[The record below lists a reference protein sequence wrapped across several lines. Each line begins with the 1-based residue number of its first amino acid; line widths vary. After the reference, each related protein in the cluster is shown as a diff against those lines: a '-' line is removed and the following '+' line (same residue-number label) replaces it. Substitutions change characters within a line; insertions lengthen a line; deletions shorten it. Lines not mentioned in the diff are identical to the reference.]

1 MLNEYSGRR
10 ALAHRFTERHYD
22 MQVACHYS
30 ILGLAVD
37 ATLEQIHAA
46 YAGELARMRQALA
59 SGTPQPVERLDAVRQ
74 AYRVLSSPEQRQVYD
89 SERRLGRVE
98 PQLGSIQPAIH
109 TAADITLETMALAP
123 QDGGDTSSSSGTA
136 RPADIAAGA
145 AARAAVSPAVAAA
158 SPGDDADEAA
168 VEFRGNGSEYFR
180 IWLVNVALTLLTL
193 GIYSA
198 WAKVRR
204 EKYFHRNLV
213 VAGAAFD
220 YHGRPRAILLG
231 RAILLLLFMLG
242 SLADHF
248 GSAAKLTVS
257 LLGAAAFPWL
267 LVQSMRFRA
276 RNTSYRG
283 LRFSFTGTYGQA
295 LVLYLVHGGLTV
307 LSLGLYFPVFLQR
320 QKAYL
325 ANHLHFGDRHGVFAA
340 GIGAFYRGLALPLV
354 LWGLAWVA
362 GILLLTSVL
371 AGRKTA
377 AIIALMMVLGPGIL
391 LAVLYL
397 NLILVPYARVV
408 GTNLLWNHLSFGE
421 TAFRST
427 QRVRSYLGVV
437 LSNWLLTLL
446 TLGFFWPLAEIRLAS
461 YRARHLT
468 VIAPAALADT
478 FADPTAE
485 TPALGSETMDAI
497 DLDIAL

>member
-1 MLNEYSGRR
+1 
-10 ALAHRFTERHYD
+10 

-59 SGTPQPVERLDAVRQ
+59 SGAPQPVERLDAVRQ

-89 SERRLGRVE
+89 RERRFGRVE
-98 PQLGSIQPAIH
+98 PSLGSVPPASSPPGGVVPPVAS
-109 TAADITLETMALAP
+109 AALSAI
-123 QDGGDTSSSSGTA
+123 
-136 RPADIAAGA
+136 PAAW
-145 AARAAVSPAVAAA
+145 AA
-158 SPGDDADEAA
+158 SQAPVADEAV
-168 VEFRGNGSEYFR
+168 VEFRGKGSEYFR

-193 GIYSA
+193 GVYSA

-213 VAGAAFD
+213 LDGAAFD
-220 YHGRPRAILLG
+220 YHGRPGAILFG
-231 RAILLLLFMLG
+231 RAILLVLFMLG
-242 SLADHF
+242 SLAEHF

-257 LLGAAAFPWL
+257 LLGTAAFPWL

-283 LRFSFTGTYGQA
+283 LRFSFTGTYAQA

-307 LSLGLYFPVFLQR
+307 LSLGLYFPAFLQR

-325 ANHLHFGDRHGVFAA
+325 ADHLRFGDRHGVFAA
-340 GIGAFYRGLALPLV
+340 GVGVFYRGLAMPLILWV
-354 LWGLAWVA
+354 LAWGL
-362 GILLLTSVL
+362 GIMLIGGAL
-371 AGRKTA
+371 ASRKA
-377 AIIALMMVLGPGIL
+377 SAVFALMMVVGPAFL

-427 QRVRSYLGVV
+427 QRVASYLGLV

-446 TLGFFWPLAEIRLAS
+446 TLGLFWPLAQIRLAS
-461 YRARHLT
+461 YRARHLA
-468 VIAPAALADT
+468 VLAPAALADT
-478 FADPTAE
+478 FADPSAE
-485 TPALGSETMDAI
+485 TPALGSEAMDAI

>member
-1 MLNEYSGRR
+1 
-10 ALAHRFTERHYD
+10 

-46 YAGELARMRQALA
+46 YAGELARLRQALA

-89 SERRLGRVE
+89 RERRLGRVE
-98 PQLGSIQPAIH
+98 PRLGGFQPATHAPAEI
-109 TAADITLETMALAP
+109 ASGAMVAVP
-123 QDGGDTSSSSGTA
+123 QDGGAT
-136 RPADIAAGA
+136 PVNIGA
-145 AARAAVSPAVAAA
+145 ARSAATPSDSAEEPVSRAAVPPAVAAA
-158 SPGDDADEAA
+158 APGYDGDEVA
-168 VEFRGNGSEYFR
+168 VEFRGKGSEYFR

-213 VAGAAFD
+213 LDGAAFD
-220 YHGRPRAILLG
+220 YHGRPRAILFG
-231 RAILLLLFMLG
+231 RAILLVFFMLG
-242 SLADHF
+242 SLAENF

-283 LRFSFTGTYGQA
+283 LRFSFTGTYAQA

-307 LSLGLYFPVFLQR
+307 LSLGLYFPAFLQR
-320 QKAYL
+320 QKAYV
-325 ANHLHFGDRHGVFAA
+325 ANHLRFGDRHGIFAA
-340 GIGAFYRGLALPLV
+340 GVGVFYRGLALPLLLWV
-354 LWGLAWVA
+354 LAWGL
-362 GILLLTSVL
+362 GILLVGGAL
-371 AGRKTA
+371 ASRKTSA
-377 AIIALMMVLGPGIL
+377 VFALMMVVGPAFL
-391 LAVLYL
+391 LALLYL

-421 TAFRST
+421 TGFRST
-427 QRVRSYLGVV
+427 QRVASYLGVV

-446 TLGFFWPLAEIRLAS
+446 TLGLFWPLAQIRLAS

-468 VIAPAALADT
+468 VLAPAALADT
-478 FADPTAE
+478 FADPSAE